1 MIHIPSNIKIDVIKF
16 PCICHFKDVDFP
28 ENAPPH
34 FYVVIPAND
43 AVDLILCI
51 ITSKVEKREKYYWTR
66 NPRAA
71 SSLVKIDST
80 IFPFLSKDSVIDCNQ
95 TQLLSKND
103 LKKKVHHKYDF
114 NVKASD
120 IPHSLL
126 LEIKSAIK
134 NSPLVRDSIKKL
146 L

>member
-1 MIHIPSNIKIDVIKF
+1 MIRIPPEITINVIKS

-34 FYVVIPAND
+34 FYVVIPVND
-43 AVDLILCI
+43 AFDLILCI
-51 ITSKVEKREKYYWTR
+51 ITSKVEKRERYYCTR
-66 NPRAA
+66 NPKAA
-71 SSLVKIDST
+71 SSLVKIGPT
-80 IFPFLSKDSVIDCNQ
+80 IFSFLSKDSVIDCNQ

-114 NVKASD
+114 NIKSSD
-120 IPHSLL
+120 ITSSLL
-126 LEIKSAIK
+126 SEIKNAIK

>member
-1 MIHIPSNIKIDVIKF
+1 LIHIPSNIKIDVIKF

-34 FYVVIPAND
+34 FY
-43 AVDLILCI
+43 
-51 ITSKVEKREKYYWTR
+51 RTR

-71 SSLVKIDST
+71 SSLVKIDPT

-103 LKKKVHHKYDF
+103 LKKKVHRKYDF
-114 NVKASD
+114 NIKSSD
-120 IPHSLL
+120 IPSALL
-126 LEIKSAIK
+126 SEIKNAIR